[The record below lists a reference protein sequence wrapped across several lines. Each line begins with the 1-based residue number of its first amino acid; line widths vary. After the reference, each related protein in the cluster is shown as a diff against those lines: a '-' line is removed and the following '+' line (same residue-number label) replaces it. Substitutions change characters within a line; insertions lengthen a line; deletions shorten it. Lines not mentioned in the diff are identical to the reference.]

1 MDNIEMFNS
10 NELLDVIENI
20 FKEKGI
26 DGVKEFIINKFPMG
40 TLVHFNMPIESIY
53 KISNR
58 AMYKLDD
65 FGNLTSEA
73 FLDKLDSQ
81 PMETIIK
88 VIALPYLFPPF
99 QIELYG
105 IKYENHDAV

>member
-1 MDNIEMFNS
+1 MFNS
-10 NELLDVIENI
+10 TELLDVIENN

-26 DGVKEFIINKFPMG
+26 DGIKDFIINKFQIG
-40 TLVHFNMPIESIY
+40 TIIHFEIPNNSIY

-58 AMYKLDD
+58 AIYKLDK

-73 FLDKLDSQ
+73 FLEKLDSQ

-105 IKYENHDAV
+105 IKYENHDAL